1 MTVWMPTRKFNF
13 FKGSTVYNSNK
24 SESSFFSILK
34 RCFGFNVFQ
43 GKTILLERKMLE
55 YLHI

>member
-43 GKTILLERKMLE
+43 SKTAKKE
-55 YLHI
+55 